1 MSGRSSRCRSIYRC
15 RRSTISVFLGSATC
29 VTASKFKRIPKRADI
44 NVGMTLT
51 PWQRASIL
59 AALNYLKDI
68 GRVGQNPQAL
78 RLATG
83 LMEVLEPSRRTIRLQ
98 REAAQAATAGAQ
110 SGRERRKRERRRN
123 ADRRKQEA
131 AHVGP
136 ERRTGRAIA
145 DPERE
150 RSS

>member
-1 MSGRSSRCRSIYRC
+1 
-15 RRSTISVFLGSATC
+15 
-29 VTASKFKRIPKRADI
+29 
-44 NVGMTLT
+44 MTLT

-68 GRVGQNPQAL
+68 GRVAQNPQAL
-78 RLATG
+78 LLATG

-110 SGRERRKRERRRN
+110 SGRERRTRERRHN
-123 ADRRKQEA
+123 AERRKQQA
-131 AHVGP
+131 AHAGP
-136 ERRTGRAIA
+136 ERRTGRDRRSGA
-145 DPERE
+145 R

>member
-1 MSGRSSRCRSIYRC
+1 MI
-15 RRSTISVFLGSATC
+15 
-29 VTASKFKRIPKRADI
+29 
-44 NVGMTLT
+44 LT

-78 RLATG
+78 VLATG

-110 SGRERRKRERRRN
+110 SGRERRTRERRAQCRAAQAAGRPTPAPN
-123 ADRRKQEA
+123 AEPAATGDQERD
-131 AHVGP
+131 G
-136 ERRTGRAIA
+136 
-145 DPERE
+145 
-150 RSS
+150 SS